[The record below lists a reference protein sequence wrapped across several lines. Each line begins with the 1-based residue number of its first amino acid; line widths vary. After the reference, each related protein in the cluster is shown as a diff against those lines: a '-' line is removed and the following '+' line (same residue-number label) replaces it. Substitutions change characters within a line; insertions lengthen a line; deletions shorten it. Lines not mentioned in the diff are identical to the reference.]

1 MVSLPGQASLVVR
14 VPWAYHLGGR
24 SGPRP
29 GCPKPT
35 FAEGDER
42 MVLTDES
49 SAVSRLIVT
58 WNSRADE
65 LHEWLATDPTNS
77 AAWLWRIQLRICTY
91 LVRRYGRE
99 QAGGA
104 RRGAGVMGSTAA
116 PRPSGGGHVAQD
128 ALPPDARELRAQ
140 FRDRCHETLTR
151 IQPLVGDARDRSV
164 RLADAQIKRMIRR
177 RRRLQRRWIRT
188 SAVTWHQETCGACP
202 YCGRRFASKLAIE
215 CDGCAYRR

>member
-1 MVSLPGQASLVVR
+1 
-14 VPWAYHLGGR
+14 
-24 SGPRP
+24 
-29 GCPKPT
+29 
-35 FAEGDER
+35 

-49 SAVSRLIVT
+49 SAVARLIVT
-58 WNSRADE
+58 WNNRADE
-65 LHEWLATDPTNS
+65 LREWLATDPTNG

-99 QAGGA
+99 QARDA
-104 RRGAGVMGSTAA
+104 RRGAGVMGSATAR
-116 PRPSGGGHVAQD
+116 RPFGGGQFAQD

-140 FRDRCHETLTR
+140 FRNRCHETLTR

-164 RLADAQIKRMIRR
+164 RLADAQIRRTIRR

-188 SAVTWHQETCGACP
+188 STVTLDQETCGTCP